1 MSTVE
6 VRVRDG
12 RVPVP
17 DELHLVEPLPG
28 LPGRTALRLT
38 PLDEQAALFTLRSLP
53 GDEPLRLFVVAPDAF
68 FADYT
73 PDAAALRGA
82 LGLGEQDAEPTVL
95 AVVHPADD
103 ERPAPTVNLV
113 APVVVDPRDGR
124 AVQVLLD
131 EPWPLR
137 AELR

>member
-1 MSTVE
+1 MSAVE
-6 VRVRDG
+6 VRSRGG
-12 RVPVP
+12 RVALP

-28 LPGRTALRLT
+28 LPGRTALRLA
-38 PLDEQAALFTLRSLP
+38 PLDDEAALFTLRSVP
-53 GDEPLRLFVVAPDAF
+53 DEEPLRLFVVAPDAF
-68 FADYT
+68 FSDYA
-73 PDAAALRGA
+73 PDAGAVRTA
-82 LGLGEQDAEPTVL
+82 LGLGEDDDAALL

-113 APVVVDPRDGR
+113 APLVVDPRDGR
-124 AVQVLLD
+124 AVQVVLD